1 MTKITK
7 EQRKK
12 KRKKKRI
19 EYKKRRKLRNGKKE
33 TIKPW
38 DPVKMRMFEVPSPFP
53 ANTPKEKR
61 LEIIRNIGT
70 KAKEDFD
77 KKYPNIQK
85 WFKNHDPLYIL
96 SFCSLYFVSRP
107 EGIDPEVTGSLDFY
121 HFNLEIMQAF
131 SLFQERSFSLKP
143 LMNNAVKLKLEMKE
157 IGDLMQLRL
166 LNIPGHLKSDKE
178 IFAYKLRTEMISQT
192 TAVRNWAYSY
202 QMKRIVIDLS
212 NLIKYD
218 FEKIYGI
225 DPVRFMELLFKITEE
240 RNALLNKHLQKVRL
254 FAKKKSYKEMVKA
267 YNKAFPEN
275 KKIED
280 DEVEKIWN
288 SIGKNKR
295 NLLGLLIY
303 HSDLKIEEIYSFDI
317 DYALSLYGDNS
328 KRKELK
334 NIFNRLSIKF
344 GDLKDYEKEHI
355 ILNNPVHHQPF
366 IIIGENKYYS
376 AIFGII
382 PHLAINLLEDLISE
396 DENLRKKY
404 SDRIKPNYL
413 EDEIERLFK
422 LNFPNAMIFRG
433 SQWTDALN
441 NKNYENDLLVVI
453 DTFALIIEAK
463 SGQVTPP
470 ARRGA
475 PKRLFETLKQLIE
488 EASEQAHRFIEYL
501 KKNRTI
507 HTFNN
512 KRGEKNVVD
521 SSKINYFIP
530 IGITLANLGIISSNL
545 KKLIE
550 AGITERKIS
559 DLAPSISLTDL
570 EVIFELLPLEAEKVH
585 YFARR
590 REIEDHLNYEG
601 DELDLLSF
609 YLENGFNIDE
619 TEYNSE
625 IMIDLI
631 LKSKE
636 IDPYFEGINRGV
648 KVNKPGLEMTEWW
661 KDILN
666 KLSNKKPKNWL
677 ETSFILLNSTKKNQ
691 EKFEKTLRGLKKRIR
706 TGKVDKK
713 HNWVTFLF
721 GPKRK
726 SFAVIGYPY
735 VTINKEERNNI
746 IMNILH
752 SEEAKKSKGSVI
764 IGINVNK
771 EDYPYSILAGRLD
784 TQLFNI

>member
-1 MTKITK
+1 MKKITK

-12 KRKKKRI
+12 QRKKKRI
-19 EYKKRRKLRNGKKE
+19 EYKKRRKLRKE
-33 TIKPW
+33 KREIIKPW
-38 DPVKMRMFEVPSPFP
+38 EPIKMRMIEVPNPFP
-53 ANTPKEKR
+53 KNIPKGKR

-85 WFKNHDPLYIL
+85 WFKDYDPLYIL

-107 EGIDPEVTGSLDFY
+107 EGIDPEVAGSLDFY

-131 SLFQERSFSLKP
+131 ALFQERSFSLKP
-143 LMNNAVKLKLEMKE
+143 LMNNAEKLKLEMKE
-157 IGDLMQLRL
+157 IGELMQLRL
-166 LNIPGHLKSDKE
+166 LNIPEHLKSDKE
-178 IFAYKLRTEMISQT
+178 ILAYKLRTEMISQT

-212 NLIKYD
+212 KLIKYD

-240 RNALLNKHLQKVRL
+240 RNTLLSKHLQKVKL
-254 FAKKKSYKEMVKA
+254 FAEKKSYKEMMKA

-288 SIGKNKR
+288 SVGKNKR
-295 NLLGLLIY
+295 KFLGLLIY

-317 DYALSLYGDNS
+317 DHALSLYGDNG

-334 NIFNRLSIKF
+334 NIFNRLSIRF
-344 GDLKDYEKEHI
+344 GDLKDCEKEHI

-366 IIIGENKYYS
+366 IIIEEDKYYS

-382 PHLAINLLEDLISE
+382 SHLAINLLEDLISK
-396 DENLRKKY
+396 DENLQKKY
-404 SDRIKPNYL
+404 SNRIKPNYL

-422 LNFPNAMIFRG
+422 INFPNAIVFRG
-433 SQWTDALN
+433 SQWIDTSN
-441 NKNYENDLLVVI
+441 NKNYENDLLVII
-453 DTFALIIEAK
+453 DTFGLIIEAK
-463 SGQVTPP
+463 SGQVTPS

-475 PKRLFETLKQLIE
+475 PKILFETLKLLIE
-488 EASEQAHRFIEYL
+488 EPSEQAHKFIEYL

-570 EVIFELLPLEAEKVH
+570 EVIFELLPFEAEKIH

-691 EKFEKTLRGLKKRIR
+691 EKFEKTLEGLKKRIR

-735 VTINKEERNNI
+735 ITINKEERNNI
-746 IMNILH
+746 IMNIFH
-752 SEEAKKSKGSVI
+752 SEEVKNSKGSVI

>member
-1 MTKITK
+1 MAKITK

-38 DPVKMRMFEVPSPFP
+38 DPVKMRMIEVPNPFP
-53 ANTPKEKR
+53 TNIPKEKR

-107 EGIDPEVTGSLDFY
+107 EGIDPEVAGSLDFY

-131 SLFQERSFSLKP
+131 ALFQERNFSLKP
-143 LMNNAVKLKLEMKE
+143 LMNDAEKLKLEMKE

-166 LNIPGHLKSDKE
+166 LNIPEHLKSDKE
-178 IFAYKLRTEMISQT
+178 ILAYKLRTEMISQT

-202 QMKRIVIDLS
+202 QMKKIVIDLS
-212 NLIKYD
+212 KLIKYD

-240 RNALLNKHLQKVRL
+240 RNTLLSKHLQKVKL
-254 FAKKKSYKEMVKA
+254 FAEKKSYKEMIKA
-267 YNKAFPEN
+267 YNKIFPEN

-288 SIGKNKR
+288 SVGKNKR
-295 NLLGLLIY
+295 NFLGLLIY

-317 DYALSLYGDNS
+317 DHALSLYGDNG

-334 NIFNRLSIKF
+334 NIFNRLSTKF
-344 GDLKDYEKEHI
+344 GDLKDCEKEHI

-382 PHLAINLLEDLISE
+382 PHLAINLLEDLISK

-404 SDRIKPNYL
+404 SNRIKPNYL

-422 LNFPNAMIFRG
+422 LNFPNAMVFRG

-488 EASEQAHRFIEYL
+488 EASEQAHRFIECL

-570 EVIFELLPLEAEKVH
+570 EVIFELLPFEAEKVH

-752 SEEAKKSKGSVI
+752 SEEVKNSKGSVI

>member
-1 MTKITK
+1 MVKITK
-7 EQRKK
+7 KQRQK

-19 EYKKRRKLRNGKKE
+19 EDKKRKKLRNAKKE
-33 TIKPW
+33 IIKPW
-38 DPVKMRMFEVPSPFP
+38 DPVKMQMIEVTSPFP
-53 ANTPKEKR
+53 ASITKEKK
-61 LEIIRNIGT
+61 LEIIRDIG
-70 KAKEDFD
+70 ARANEDFD
-77 KKYPNIQK
+77 KKYSNIQK
-85 WFKNHDPLYIL
+85 WFNDYDSLYIL

-131 SLFQERSFSLKP
+131 ALSQERNISLKP
-143 LMNNAVKLKLEMKE
+143 LMDNAEKLKLEMKE
-157 IGDLMQLRL
+157 IGVLMQLRL
-166 LNIPGHLKSDKE
+166 LNIPEHLKSDKE
-178 IFAYKLRTEMISQT
+178 IFAYKLRMDMISQT
-192 TAVRNWAYSY
+192 TAVRNWAYSH
-202 QMKRIVIDLS
+202 QMKRITTDLS
-212 NLIKYD
+212 KLIKDD

-225 DPVRFMELLFKITEE
+225 DPVKFMELLFEITEE
-240 RNALLNKHLQKVRL
+240 RNTLLNKHLQKVRM
-254 FAKKKSYKEMVKA
+254 FAKKRNYREMVKA

-275 KKIED
+275 EKIED
-280 DEVEKIWN
+280 YQVDEIWN
-288 SIGKNKR
+288 NVGKNRRKF
-295 NLLGLLIY
+295 LSLLIY

-317 DYALSLYGDNS
+317 DHALSLYGDNS

-334 NIFNRLSIKF
+334 NIFNELSMNF

-355 ILNNPVHHQPF
+355 ILNNPIHHQPF
-366 IIIGENKYYS
+366 IIINEDRYYS

-382 PHLAINLLEDLISE
+382 PHLAINLLEDLISK
-396 DENLRKKY
+396 DENLREKY
-404 SDRIKPNYL
+404 SNRIKPNYL

-422 LNFPNAMIFRG
+422 INFPNAMVFRG
-433 SQWTDALN
+433 SLWEDTLN

-463 SGQVTPP
+463 SGKVTPP
-470 ARRGA
+470 AKRGA
-475 PKRLFETLKQLIE
+475 PKRLFETLQELIE
-488 EASEQAHRFIEYL
+488 KASEQAHRFIEYL
-501 KKNRTI
+501 KKNKTI
-507 HTFNN
+507 HTFYN
-512 KRGEKNVVD
+512 KRGEKNIVD
-521 SSKINYFIP
+521 SSKINYYIP
-530 IGITLANLGIISSNL
+530 IGITLANLGVISSNL

-550 AGITERKIS
+550 TGITEKKIS

-570 EVIFELLPLEAEKVH
+570 EIIFDLLPLEAEKIH

-590 REIEDHLNYEG
+590 REIENHLNYEG

-609 YLENGFNIDE
+609 YLENGFNIGE
-619 TEYNSE
+619 AEYNNE
-625 IMIDLI
+625 IIINLI

-636 IDPYFEGINRGV
+636 IDPYFEGIDRGV
-648 KVNKPGLEMTEWW
+648 KVSKPGLEMTEWW

-666 KLSNKKPKNWL
+666 KIANKRPKNWL
-677 ETSFILLNSTKKNQ
+677 ETSFILLNSTKKDQ
-691 EKFEKTLRGLKKRIR
+691 KKFEKNFQGLKKRVR
-706 TGKVDKK
+706 TGKVEKN

-735 VTINKEERNNI
+735 VIADKEERNNI

-752 SEEAKKSKGSVI
+752 SKEVKNTKGSVI
-764 IGINVNK
+764 IGINLNK

>member
-1 MTKITK
+1 MVKITK
-7 EQRKK
+7 EQ
-12 KRKKKRI
+12 RKKKRI
-19 EYKKRRKLRNGKKE
+19 EYKKRRKLRYEKKE

-38 DPVKMRMFEVPSPFP
+38 ESVKMRMFEVPSPFP

-85 WFKNHDPLYIL
+85 WFRDYDPLYIL

-131 SLFQERSFSLKP
+131 ALFQERNFSLKP
-143 LMNNAVKLKLEMKE
+143 LMNDAEKLKLEMKE

-166 LNIPGHLKSDKE
+166 LNIPEHLKSDKE
-178 IFAYKLRTEMISQT
+178 ILAYKLRTEMIAQT

-212 NLIKYD
+212 KLIKYD

-240 RNALLNKHLQKVRL
+240 RNTLLSKHLQKVKL
-254 FAKKKSYKEMVKA
+254 FAEKKSYKEMIKA

-288 SIGKNKR
+288 SVGKNKR

-303 HSDLKIEEIYSFDI
+303 HSDLKIEEIYTFDI
-317 DYALSLYGDNS
+317 DHALSLYGDNS

-334 NIFNRLSIKF
+334 NIFDRLSSKF
-344 GDLKDYEKEHI
+344 GDLKDYEKEYI
-355 ILNNPVHHQPF
+355 ILDNPVHHQPF
-366 IIIGENKYYS
+366 IIIGKNKYYS

-382 PHLAINLLEDLISE
+382 PHLALNLLEDLISKN
-396 DENLRKKY
+396 ENLRKKY

-413 EDEIERLFK
+413 EDEIERLFR

-433 SQWTDALN
+433 SQWTDTSN
-441 NKNYENDLLVVI
+441 NKNYENDLLVII
-453 DTFALIIEAK
+453 DTFALIIEVK

-475 PKRLFETLKQLIE
+475 PKRLFETLKLLIE
-488 EASEQAHRFIEYL
+488 EPSEQAHRFIEYL

-507 HTFNN
+507 HTFIN
-512 KRGEKNVVD
+512 KRGKKNIVD

-570 EVIFELLPLEAEKVH
+570 EAIFELLPFEAEKVH

-601 DELDLLSF
+601 DELDLLAF
-609 YLENGFNIDE
+609 YLENGFNIGE
-619 TEYNSE
+619 TEYNIE
-625 IMIDLI
+625 IMMDLI

-648 KVNKPGLEMTEWW
+648 KVNKPGLEMTKWW

-666 KLSNKKPKNWL
+666 KLFNKKPKNWL

-691 EKFEKTLRGLKKRIR
+691 EEFEKTLGGLKKRIR

-746 IMNILH
+746 IMNIFH
-752 SEEAKKSKGSVI
+752 SEEVKNSKGSVI

>member
-1 MTKITK
+1 MKKITK

-12 KRKKKRI
+12 QRKKKRI
-19 EYKKRRKLRNGKKE
+19 EYKKRRKLRKE
-33 TIKPW
+33 KREIIKPW
-38 DPVKMRMFEVPSPFP
+38 EPIKMRMIEVPNPFP
-53 ANTPKEKR
+53 KNIPKEKR

-85 WFKNHDPLYIL
+85 WFKDYDPLYIL
-96 SFCSLYFVSRP
+96 SFCSLYFVSRT
-107 EGIDPEVTGSLDFY
+107 EGIDPEVAGSLDFY

-131 SLFQERSFSLKP
+131 ALFQERSFSLKP
-143 LMNNAVKLKLEMKE
+143 LMNNAEKLKLEMKE
-157 IGDLMQLRL
+157 IGELMQLRL
-166 LNIPGHLKSDKE
+166 LNIPEHLKSDKE
-178 IFAYKLRTEMISQT
+178 ILAYKLRTEMISQT

-212 NLIKYD
+212 KLIKYD

-240 RNALLNKHLQKVRL
+240 RNTLLSKHLQKVKL
-254 FAKKKSYKEMVKA
+254 FAEKKSYKEMMKA

-288 SIGKNKR
+288 SVGKNKR
-295 NLLGLLIY
+295 KFLGLLIY

-317 DYALSLYGDNS
+317 DHALSLYGDNG

-334 NIFNRLSIKF
+334 NIFNRLSIRF
-344 GDLKDYEKEHI
+344 GDLKDCEKEHI

-366 IIIGENKYYS
+366 IIIEEDKYYS

-382 PHLAINLLEDLISE
+382 PHLAINLLEDLISK
-396 DENLRKKY
+396 DENLQKKY
-404 SDRIKPNYL
+404 SNRIKPNYL

-422 LNFPNAMIFRG
+422 INFPNAIVFKG
-433 SQWTDALN
+433 SQWIDTSN
-441 NKNYENDLLVVI
+441 NKNYENDLLVII
-453 DTFALIIEAK
+453 DTFGLIIEAK
-463 SGQVTPP
+463 SGQVTPS

-475 PKRLFETLKQLIE
+475 PKRLFETLKLLIE
-488 EASEQAHRFIEYL
+488 EPSEQAHKFIEYL

-570 EVIFELLPLEAEKVH
+570 EVIFELLPFEAEKIH

-691 EKFEKTLRGLKKRIR
+691 EKFEKTLGGLKKRIR

-735 VTINKEERNNI
+735 ITINKEERNNI
-746 IMNILH
+746 IMNIFH
-752 SEEAKKSKGSVI
+752 SEEVKNSKGSVI

>member
-1 MTKITK
+1 MAKITK

-12 KRKKKRI
+12 KRKKRRI
-19 EYKKRRKLRNGKKE
+19 EYKKRRKLRNGKKD

-77 KKYPNIQK
+77 KKYPNILK
-85 WFKNHDPLYIL
+85 WFRDYDPLYIL

-131 SLFQERSFSLKP
+131 SLFQERNFSLKP

-166 LNIPGHLKSDKE
+166 LNIPEHLKSDKE
-178 IFAYKLRTEMISQT
+178 ILAYKVRAEMIAQT

-212 NLIKYD
+212 KLIKYD

-240 RNALLNKHLQKVRL
+240 RNTLLSKHLQKVKL
-254 FAKKKSYKEMVKA
+254 FAENKSYKEVIKA

-288 SIGKNKR
+288 SVGKNKR
-295 NLLGLLIY
+295 NLLGLLMY

-317 DYALSLYGDNS
+317 DHALSLYGDNS

-382 PHLAINLLEDLISE
+382 PHLAINLLEDLISK

-404 SDRIKPNYL
+404 SNKIKPNYL

-501 KKNRTI
+501 KKNRTT

-559 DLAPSISLTDL
+559 DFAPSISLTDL
-570 EVIFELLPLEAEKVH
+570 EVIFELLLFEAEKVH

-691 EKFEKTLRGLKKRIR
+691 EKFEKTLGGLKKRIR
-706 TGKVDKK
+706 TGKGDKK

-746 IMNILH
+746 IMNIFH
-752 SEEAKKSKGSVI
+752 SEEVKNSKGSVI

-771 EDYPYSILAGRLD
+771 EDYPYSVLAGRLD

>member
-1 MTKITK
+1 MVKITK

-12 KRKKKRI
+12 KRKKIRI

-38 DPVKMRMFEVPSPFP
+38 DPVKMRMFEVPNPFP
-53 ANTPKEKR
+53 TNIPKEKR

-85 WFKNHDPLYIL
+85 WFKDYDPLYIL
-96 SFCSLYFVSRP
+96 SFCSLYFVSQP
-107 EGIDPEVTGSLDFY
+107 EGIDPEVAGSLDFY

-131 SLFQERSFSLKP
+131 ALFQERSFSLKP

-178 IFAYKLRTEMISQT
+178 IFVYKLRTEMISQT

-212 NLIKYD
+212 KLIKYD

-225 DPVRFMELLFKITEE
+225 DPARFMELLFKITEE
-240 RNALLNKHLQKVRL
+240 RNALLNKHIQKVRL
-254 FAKKKSYKEMVKA
+254 FAKKKSYKEMIKA

-288 SIGKNKR
+288 SVGKNKR

-303 HSDLKIEEIYSFDI
+303 HSDMKIEEIYTFDI
-317 DYALSLYGDNS
+317 DHALSLYGDNG

-344 GDLKDYEKEHI
+344 GDLNDYKKEHI

-382 PHLAINLLEDLISE
+382 PHLAINLLEDLISK

-404 SDRIKPNYL
+404 SNRIKPNYL

-433 SQWTDALN
+433 SQWTDGLN
-441 NKNYENDLLVVI
+441 NKNYENDLLVII
-453 DTFALIIEAK
+453 DTFALIIEVK

-475 PKRLFETLKQLIE
+475 PKRLFETLKLLIE
-488 EASEQAHRFIEYL
+488 EPSEQAHRFIEYL

-507 HTFNN
+507 HTFIN
-512 KRGEKNVVD
+512 KRREKNIVD

-559 DLAPSISLTDL
+559 ALAPSISLTDL
-570 EVIFELLPLEAEKVH
+570 EVIFELLPFEAEKVH

-601 DELDLLSF
+601 DELDLLAF
-609 YLENGFNIDE
+609 YLENGFNIGE
-619 TEYNSE
+619 TEYNIE
-625 IMIDLI
+625 VMMDLT

-648 KVNKPGLEMTEWW
+648 KVNKPELEMTKWW

-666 KLSNKKPKNWL
+666 KLFNKKPKNWL
-677 ETSFILLNSTKKNQ
+677 ETSFILLNSTKRNQ
-691 EKFEKTLRGLKKRIR
+691 EEFEKAIGGLKKRIR

-713 HNWVTFLF
+713 HNWVTCLF

-726 SFAVIGYPY
+726 SFAIIGYPY

-752 SEEAKKSKGSVI
+752 SEEVKNSKGSVI
-764 IGINVNK
+764 IGININK